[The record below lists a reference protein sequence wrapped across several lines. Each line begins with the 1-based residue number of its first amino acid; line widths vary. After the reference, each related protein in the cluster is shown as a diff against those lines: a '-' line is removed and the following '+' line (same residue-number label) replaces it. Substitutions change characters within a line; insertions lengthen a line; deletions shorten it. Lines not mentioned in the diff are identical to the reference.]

1 MQISIS
7 LHIRLQ
13 NYRLFFTPYRRAKEC
28 IMVGEWSFFWGRGG
42 RRTGHFEAWGG
53 KGLFPVSV
61 SLFVCC
67 VGNVCL
73 SVACRHLA
81 ADLWAWERGME
92 EEKRA
97 KNEHKKIEDN
107 PSGCYTLYCPR
118 SLYKV
123 AATYSPTLRST
134 IGAVRLNFSVRD
146 GKRWNPDA
154 ITTWITFDMYET

>member
-28 IMVGEWSFFWGRGG
+28 IMVGEKSFFWGRGG

-73 SVACRHLA
+73 SVACIGIWRPTCEREREEWRKEKGQKMNIKKSRTILPGIIPYTVL
-81 ADLWAWERGME
+81 DLYIKWR
-92 EEKRA
+92 R
-97 KNEHKKIEDN
+97 
-107 PSGCYTLYCPR
+107 
-118 SLYKV
+118 
-123 AATYSPTLRST
+123 PTLPLCAVPSARSGLT
-134 IGAVRLNFSVRD
+134 SLFGMGRGGTL
-146 GKRWNPDA
+146 
-154 ITTWITFDMYET
+154 TL